1 MLKSSNLISLHLVLL
16 HPISFNVLYIK
27 SNYEFTSSTV
37 REQKKNLLPETNFVC
52 LEVFL
57 Q

>member
-1 MLKSSNLISLHLVLL
+1 MFKSSNLISLHLVLL
-16 HPISFNVLYIK
+16 HQISFNVLYIK
-27 SNYEFTSSTV
+27 SNYEFTSNTV
-37 REQKKNLLPETNFVC
+37 GEKNLLPGTSFIC

>member
-27 SNYEFTSSTV
+27 SNYEFTSNIV
-37 REQKKNLLPETNFVC
+37 GNKKKLLPETNFVC